1 MKRVIKIINSSL
13 IYITDWFSTLL
24 DLAGLKHRIP
34 AAVDS
39 LSIKRT
45 LLRGTRSRSSSR
57 SIRRTS
63 RRTSSRTSSRRTS
76 SSRTRSR
83 RRRRREIILNLD
95 REEDQGLWSAAILRG
110 GYKLIWGQARLLKLK
125 VTTTTLKH
133 LDKIQQVCRKDA

>member
-45 LLRGTRSRSSSR
+45 LLRGTSSRSSRRRRTSSRSSSR
-57 SIRRTS
+57 
-63 RRTSSRTSSRRTS
+63 
-76 SSRTRSR
+76 RTRSR
-83 RRRRREIILNLD
+83 SSRSSRSRRSIRGRSRMSRRSRSSKQEQ
-95 REEDQGLWSAAILRG
+95 EQ
-110 GYKLIWGQARLLKLK
+110 
-125 VTTTTLKH
+125 
-133 LDKIQQVCRKDA
+133 